1 MGEYCLEPEQ
11 GAKRL
16 GEGSAQKLE
25 KARRFNKNSGNYTRI
40 TVPFA
45 LILFC
50 CGISTQFKTN
60 QYRITMIVTGGI
72 ALCISLE
79 LLATYPVALE
89 LTLL

>member
-1 MGEYCLEPEQ
+1 M
-11 GAKRL
+11 

-40 TVPFA
+40 TVLFT
-45 LILFC
+45 LILFF
-50 CGISTQFKTN
+50 CGVSTQFETIR
-60 QYRITMIVTGGI
+60 YRITMIVTGGV